1 MKSLEEIR
9 EKIVNKD
16 KIHLILDYDNR
27 ITPYIRTSNSYFFS
41 PTFKRI
47 IENLARKEFITVSI
61 LTDKNIK
68 NFKTEFPIDT
78 TNVDLYGALGVE
90 VEIQNNKENK
100 ADDSLKKELK
110 KIYNALSKTFA
121 ENKKLILEYQDWSI
135 IINTKGLSKEDLK
148 PVKKAVKDA
157 LNKSKFKENLKLT
170 EEENKLTLHIT
181 DFELNSLLEKLIS
194 EYQDYSLIY
203 IGKEETTFKFLK
215 KKCDTIKVIQPGDSM
230 ESKADLV
237 VFRSKFEEFLSDTNN
252 LYL

>member
-1 MKSLEEIR
+1 MKSLEDIR

-47 IENLARKEFITVSI
+47 TENLARKEFITVSI
-61 LTDKNIK
+61 ITDKNIK
-68 NFKTEFPIDT
+68 NFKAEFPVDT
-78 TNVDLYGALGVE
+78 ENVDLYGVLGTE

-100 ADDSLKKELK
+100 ADDTIKKELK
-110 KIYNALSKTFA
+110 KIYNGLVKTFA

-135 IINTKGLSKEDLK
+135 IINTKGLSKDDLK
-148 PVKKAVKDA
+148 PVKKEIKDA
-157 LNKSKFKENLKLT
+157 VNKSKFKETLKLSD
-170 EEENKLTLHIT
+170 EENKLTIHIS
-181 DFELNSLLEKLIS
+181 DFELNGLLEKLIS
-194 EYQDYSLIY
+194 EYQDYSVIY
-203 IGKEETTFKFLK
+203 IGKEESTFKFLK